1 MRGRR
6 MVALPQRTLA
16 GTEVRSLAAPS
27 STPFPSLP
35 HGGHVFGAR
44 PGLKAPAGVGHSGQQ

>member
-27 STPFPSLP
+27 STPFPLSP
-35 HGGHVFGAR
+35 VVDTFS
-44 PGLKAPAGVGHSGQQ
+44 APVQA